1 MTKPNNFPVPT
12 ARDLIENIEY
22 SPYYKVAIE
31 MIRRKDIKDPTI
43 ADLFEAFHEIA
54 KIANKLDKGVLNV
67 K

>member
-1 MTKPNNFPVPT
+1 MTKPNNHPVPT

-43 ADLFEAFHEIA
+43 ADLFEAFH
-54 KIANKLDKGVLNV
+54 
-67 K
+67 